1 MSYDLAV
8 WQGDV
13 PASNRE
19 AAKVHDRLYD
29 EYLEGDDLVPS
40 VSAIAEFL
48 GALTERWPDNDAGDD
63 TPWASVPLSGSASGP
78 YVYIGLAWRTA
89 DMASAHV
96 AQVANRFGLICFD
109 PQMRTL
115 RSS

>member
-1 MSYDLAV
+1 MSYDLAI

-13 PASNRE
+13 PSSSRE
-19 AAKVHDRLYD
+19 AAKVHARLRD
-29 EYLEGDDLVPS
+29 EYLEGEGLVPP
-40 VSAIAEFL
+40 VSAITDFL
-48 GALTERWPDNDAGDD
+48 SALTERWPDRDTGDD
-63 TPWASVPLSGSASGP
+63 TPWASTPLSEGASGP
-78 YVYIGLAWRTA
+78 YVYIGLAWSTA
-89 DMASAHV
+89 EMTSAHV